1 MFSAK
6 LVATTIAL
14 FTFASASPV
23 LQARSCNPDFQ
34 GVPLTIFRTELAS
47 PFIWQPTDAVGGHII
62 LTSTST
68 PFATGD
74 FLVAFSG
81 QPDNSYVFKF
91 VYIFPFLL
99 AWMLNLNPFQK

>member
-6 LVATTIAL
+6 LLASTIAL

-23 LQARSCNPDFQ
+23 LQARSCSPNFE

-47 PFIWQPTDAVGGHII
+47 PFQWQPTDAVGGQIT
-62 LTSTST
+62 LTSTKT
-68 PFATGD
+68 PSE

-91 VYIFPFLL
+91 VFISFYYDFLYTAL
-99 AWMLNLNPFQK
+99 FI